1 MDPSKE
7 NNKSWKKV
15 AIFDNYSDASEKKL
29 KLLAEESSDQ
39 LLVKIR
45 RCGPG
50 GSRVKVKV
58 WHPDFVKPKK
68 EKKNVRKTKK
78 PKNSKPSTTS

>member
-15 AIFDNYSDASEKKL
+15 AIESTYEAARLRKER
-29 KLLAEESSDQ
+29 LLAESPDGQ

-45 RCGPG
+45 RCGPSG
-50 GSRVKVKV
+50 TQFKLKV
-58 WHPDFVKPKK
+58 WHPDFVKPKN
-68 EKKNVRKTKK
+68 KKNKR
-78 PKNSKPSTTS
+78 SK